1 MTSQGMT
8 ECLHITDQTALLVGL
23 YFTLYLQVIG
33 RLICDGPQANSNWHF
48 AVQKVQNLHQQ
59 TINYCL
65 CCRSRSEVLDLSSL
79 SYISHIVR
87 KIKWKYRTWLNL
99 HSHST
104 AGGFNKSV
112 LLSNPYIP
120 LKWGV
125 LSKEKFSFEEK
136 ITYSHFIQPTTPLP
150 VIICQN
156 SDSLEIF
163 SKIS

>member
-79 SYISHIVR
+79 SVMR
-87 KIKWKYRTWLNL
+87 
-99 HSHST
+99 
-104 AGGFNKSV
+104 
-112 LLSNPYIP
+112 
-120 LKWGV
+120 
-125 LSKEKFSFEEK
+125 
-136 ITYSHFIQPTTPLP
+136 
-150 VIICQN
+150 
-156 SDSLEIF
+156 
-163 SKIS
+163 